1 MKAFFLAS
9 FDDHDVDGDKVY
21 SEVFFRE
28 TDDHVIKESFVKATF
43 EKSVDRIIFFFFFVK
58 LDFDSSIN
66 SYE

>member
-43 EKSVDRIIFFFFFVK
+43 EKSVDRIIFFF
-58 LDFDSSIN
+58 LC
-66 SYE
+66 ET